1 MTAIIDYGAGNL
13 MSVKKALDYIGAK
26 STITSDPAEIEK
38 ADSVILPGVGAF
50 GDAMD
55 SMRSRGLD
63 GAVKKAAVSGKPFLG
78 ICLGLHLLFAHS
90 DESPDASGLGLLN
103 GDISLIPNNSG
114 LKVPHI
120 GWNSIEIRENS
131 RLFSG
136 IENGSYFYFVH
147 SYYLN
152 GADESDVAATTEYGV
167 KIECA
172 IECGNMFAT
181 QFHPEKSGSA
191 GLQVLKNFI
200 AAEG

>member
-13 MSVKKALDYIGAK
+13 MSVKKALDYIGAQSK
-26 STITSDPAEIEK
+26 ITSDPAVIES

-55 SMRSRGLD
+55 SMRGKGLD
-63 GAVKKAAVSGKPFLG
+63 GAVTAAALSGKPFLG
-78 ICLGLHLLFAHS
+78 ICLGLQLLFETS
-90 DESPDASGLGLLN
+90 DETPGAKGLALLN
-103 GDISLIPNNSG
+103 GNISAIPKTGG

-136 IENGSYFYFVH
+136 IPNGAYFYFVH

-152 GADESDVAATTEYGV
+152 GANESDVAATTEYGV

-172 IECGNMFAT
+172 VERGNLFAT
-181 QFHPEKSGSA
+181 QFHPEKSGA
-191 GLQVLKNFI
+191 VGLQVLKNFI
-200 AAEG
+200 AAEA